1 MLVAGGTIVNEGTT
15 RKGFLLV
22 EDDHIKDISYSDTL
36 PHEPF
41 DTIIDATGCIVMP
54 GVIDTHVHFREPG
67 LTHKADLES
76 ESRAAAV
83 GGVTSFFDMP
93 NTLPQT
99 TTHEALNDKL
109 HLARQKSHVN
119 YAFYAG
125 ATRENH
131 DFLASL
137 DTRHVAGVK
146 VFMGASTGD
155 MLVDD
160 EEALSDIFRIAK
172 QKGLILMAHC
182 EDSATIRHNMEEA
195 KRRFHTDDPP
205 IACHPNIR
213 SAEACLVSARR
224 GKRLAQNHGTR
235 FHIAH
240 LSTADELSL
249 LGEET
254 TGEVCL
260 AHLLFD
266 ENDYDRLE
274 ALIKCNPAVKNSS
287 HRQALIR
294 AVKDGLVSTIATDH
308 APHTLNEKQGGSAR
322 ALSGMPLVQYSLAAM
337 LTLAQE
343 EDIPTTRIVEL
354 MCHNPARLF
363 SIHHRGFL
371 RKGYKADIA
380 ILRPTEWVVERDTI
394 ESKCGWSPLE
404 GRKMTWRVVHT
415 ILNGQHIYDNGHF
428 SRASRGEEIEFDRT

>member
-22 EDDHIKDISYSDTL
+22 EDDHIKDISFADTL
-36 PHEPF
+36 PQTPF
-41 DTIIDATGCIVMP
+41 DAVLDATGCIVMP

-99 TTHEALNDKL
+99 TNQEALADKL
-109 HLARQKSHVN
+109 RLAREKSHIN

-125 ATRENH
+125 ATHKNH

-137 DTRHVAGVK
+137 DSRHVAGVK
-146 VFMGASTGD
+146 VFMGSSTGD

-160 EEALSDIFRIAK
+160 EATLCDIFRVARG
-172 QKGLILMAHC
+172 KGLILVAHC
-182 EDSATIRHNMEEA
+182 EDSAIIRRNMEEA
-195 KRRFHTDDPP
+195 KLAYHTDDPP
-205 IACHPNIR
+205 IACHPTIR
-213 SAEACLVSARR
+213 SAEACIASSRR
-224 GKRLAQNHGTR
+224 AKKLAQACATR
-235 FHIAH
+235 LHLAH
-240 LSTADELSL
+240 LSTADELAL
-249 LGEET
+249 LGGET

-266 ENDYDRLE
+266 ASDYDRLGS
-274 ALIKCNPAVKNSS
+274 LIKCNPSVKSAS

-294 AVKDGLVSTIATDH
+294 AVRDGLVSTIATDH
-308 APHTLNEKQGGSAR
+308 APHTLSEKLGGCAR
-322 ALSGMPLVQYSLAAM
+322 ALSGMPLVQYSLVAM
-337 LTLAQE
+337 LTLAQK
-343 EDIPTTRIVEL
+343 EDIPLARIVEL

-363 SIHHRGFL
+363 SIRQRGFL
-371 RKGYKADIA
+371 RKGYKADIT
-380 ILRPTEWVVERDTI
+380 ILRPEEWVVSRDTI

-404 GRKMTWRVVHT
+404 GKRMTWRVAHT
-415 ILNGQHIYDNGHF
+415 ILNGQHIYNNGHF
-428 SRASRGEEIEFDRT
+428 SQASRGEEIEFDRT